1 MAGERR
7 EPNRAEESS
16 WVRRYFDAIIFFYLE
31 PQHLGRIKNPKAIVQ
46 NEKQALKRLE
56 KIEVTL
62 NHSLNQFFSIA
73 PISYRREFFETV
85 FRKPFDL
92 DLFFHGFGVE
102 TTYGLPDS
110 VQADFLFTS
119 SNAVASIEMKIDAKT
134 SSDQVLKYC
143 LLGLAHERDTG
154 IEKKHFLML
163 LAPVSSRSLWKE
175 GYASVSAAKDA
186 IAQHDLDAF
195 IRKHPSWVSECLPR
209 LRQIVEGI
217 ELQQISYRDLSK
229 IFNEKQP
236 SPADTS
242 PGAEVLRR
250 LIGGFLRE
258 LRDRGL
264 T

>member
-1 MAGERR
+1 MQEGPIETE
-7 EPNRAEESS
+7 EPS
-16 WVRRYFDAIIFFYLE
+16 WVKRYFDGLAFFFWE
-31 PQHLGRIKNPKAIVQ
+31 PQHLGRKKDSEGSLQGEERV
-46 NEKQALKRLE
+46 LDHLR

-62 NHSLNQFFSIA
+62 NHTLNQFFSIA
-73 PISYRREFFETV
+73 PLCYRRELFEAV
-85 FRKPFDL
+85 FHTPFEA
-92 DLFFHGFGVE
+92 DLFFHGGGVE
-102 TTYGLPDS
+102 AAYEVPGS
-110 VQADFLFTS
+110 VQPDLLFTS

-143 LLGLAHERDTG
+143 LLGLAHERDTEV
-154 IEKKHFLML
+154 EKKHFLLL
-163 LAPVSSRSLWKE
+163 LAPASSRSLWKE

-195 IRKHPSWVSECLPR
+195 IRKHPSWVSERLPR

-217 ELQQISYRDLSK
+217 ELQQISYRDLSQA
-229 IFNEKQP
+229 FQEKLP
-236 SPADTS
+236 PPADAS

-258 LRDRGL
+258 LKDRGL